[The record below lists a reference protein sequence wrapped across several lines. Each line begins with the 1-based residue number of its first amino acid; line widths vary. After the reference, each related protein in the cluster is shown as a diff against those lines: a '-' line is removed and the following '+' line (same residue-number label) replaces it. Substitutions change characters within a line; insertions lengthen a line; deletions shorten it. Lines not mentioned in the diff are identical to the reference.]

1 MSHASSTTNPPL
13 LPYTV
18 LDIRGEDAQA
28 FLQGQFTNSLAK
40 LQPLSSDGRAV
51 YQRNGYCS
59 AKGRLLAIFRCWLA
73 EPGVYRLL
81 VPTDL
86 ADALVKRLRMF
97 VLRAKVSIER
107 SAAQVYGLQQPGSA
121 SLAGDHQAA
130 QALQL
135 DQPAQGVTR
144 LIQPGAVS
152 GPGAGSAGLAWL
164 VFEESDISSLSAAA
178 VNPEQSCFLTPQA
191 WHWHQTAL
199 GEPWVV
205 TASQDR
211 FVPQSINFELLD
223 GVDFQKGCYPGQE
236 VVARSQYLGKLKTRL
251 FVMQAEQD
259 PSSLAL
265 GSDIWLTSEAPIG
278 ELVQTAADPEDRVH
292 LVLVSLD
299 LAAWKAA
306 TEAGEAMWLGGDSAG
321 QGIRLRPLEQPYA
334 VPLEPNQPVRPK
346 LR

>member
-1 MSHASSTTNPPL
+1 MSQASSTTNASP

-28 FLQGQFTNSLAK
+28 FLQGQFTNSLTK
-40 LQPLSSDGRAV
+40 LKPLSSDGQTV
-51 YQRNGYCS
+51 YQRSGYCS
-59 AKGRLLAIFRCWLA
+59 AKGRLLAIFRCWQA

-81 VPTDL
+81 LPTDL
-86 ADALVKRLRMF
+86 ADALAKRLRMF
-97 VLRAKVSIER
+97 VLRAKVTIER
-107 SAAQVYGLQQPGSA
+107 SAAQVYGLQQPGA
-121 SLAGDHQAA
+121 GSLVGDPQSA

-144 LIQPGAVS
+144 LVQPGAVT

-164 VFEESDISSLSAAA
+164 VVEECGISSLSAAA
-178 VNPEQSCFLTPQA
+178 VKPDQSCFLTPQA
-191 WHWHQTAL
+191 WQWHQTAL

-265 GSDIWLTSEAPIG
+265 GSDVWLSPEAPIG
-278 ELVQTAADPEDRVH
+278 ELVQMAADPEGRIH

-299 LAAWKAA
+299 LVAWKAA
-306 TEAGEAMWLGGDSAG
+306 TEAGEALWLGGDSAG
-321 QGIRLRPLEQPYA
+321 QGISLRPLEQPYP

-346 LR
+346 LN